1 MAKTLPLAPNLY
13 NATPKSQ
20 VLHEMKADSPKNSVK
35 QRSQTTVEEISECE
49 GHCLW
54 DRLRADI
61 DVKLR
66 QPH

>member
-49 GHCLW
+49 GHCL
-54 DRLRADI
+54 
-61 DVKLR
+61 
-66 QPH
+66 